1 MSQQQPYVNI
11 LETDLPGPDGVIPN
25 GHGEPLGDASAN
37 DGQVQPVHLHAPEP
51 GDLARTPEQEQAY
64 YAAAEPDILAGL
76 FGALD
81 EAAVAVVVCT
91 FSRFQFTMRAP
102 DGTAVLDASGKPV
115 TEPMRIRFL
124 KQSDAD
130 IEQAQ
135 RRATTWV
142 QNPDV
147 RNGPRVEQVNQA
159 RMRSWI
165 IYNATVPED
174 RAAYWDRKEIVNRVR
189 AGNGVEVVDRMLD
202 AGEKL
207 QAVNAIYG
215 HSGLMT
221 QSESE
226 VERIAKP

>member
-11 LETDLPGPDGVIPN
+11 LETELPGPDGIITN
-25 GHGEPLGDASAN
+25 GHGEPLGATSAADA
-37 DGQVQPVHLHAPEP
+37 DVTPVHLHAPDP
-51 GDLARTPEQEQAY
+51 SDLARTPEQERAY

-76 FGALD
+76 FGAID

-91 FSRFQFTMRAP
+91 FPRFKFP
-102 DGTAVLDASGKPV
+102 LLDDGRQILDESGQPR

-130 IEQAQ
+130 IEAAQ

-159 RMRSWI
+159 RMRSWV

-174 RAAYWDRKEIVNRVR
+174 KAAYWDRKEVVQRLR
-189 AGNGVEVVDRMLD
+189 AGNGVEVVDRLLD

-215 HSGLMT
+215 HSGLMN
-221 QSESE
+221 QPESE